1 MVRPMTGP
9 VKRDDG
15 REQRQ
20 GGAGAQGARRGPRK
34 ARSNARA
41 VAAEVLAD
49 LLVDPGARAS
59 ERLALALSEMR
70 PASAAADSGRE
81 SQDGQVLQNLQR
93 DRALTTELVY
103 GVLRWRRELE
113 RLLSPHLSR
122 AIDRLEPLARTF
134 LLVGAYQIAAL
145 NRIPPEV
152 AVSATQDAAR
162 TVGLDRIT
170 GLINAVLRKVVA
182 SAGGKVDL
190 SLRGL
195 QSLPPWIAAELEARY
210 GASAADEANALRER
224 ARVTLRPNLA
234 RGGLEAARLML
245 ADDGLEVEVR
255 PAPLKDVAT
264 FAHPPSLGGGPER
277 GMLAVAHGD
286 PFASRAFH
294 QGLFVA
300 QDPASLAIADL
311 IACFSEPGARVLD
324 TCAGRGV
331 KTTALLELGFE
342 VSAVDVGPGKLSEL
356 ERVARRL
363 GVDAG
368 LERVVALDA
377 SDPAALAPLGLFPVV
392 LVDAPCSGLGTLRR
406 HPEIAW
412 RIEPRDVE
420 GLVALQARLM
430 ASASASVA
438 PGGLLVYAVCTF
450 VGREGRPPLPS
461 GFEVLTRLDVPP
473 TSGLDAF
480 QALVLRRSPT

>member
-15 REQRQ
+15 RPERRV
-20 GGAGAQGARRGPRK
+20 GASGHGARRGPRS
-34 ARSNARA
+34 ARSDARA
-41 VAAEVLAD
+41 VAAEVLAA
-49 LLVDPGARAS
+49 LLTDPGARAS
-59 ERLALALSEMR
+59 ERLAQALSAMR
-70 PASAAADSGRE
+70 PASSGTEPGRVAPE
-81 SQDGQVLQNLQR
+81 GQASQNLQR

-122 AIDRLEPLARTF
+122 SIDRLEPLARTF

-145 NRIPPEV
+145 TRIPPEV

-162 TVGLDRIT
+162 AAGLDRIT

-182 SAGGKVDL
+182 SPAAGDL
-190 SLRGL
+190 SQRGL

-210 GASAADEANALRER
+210 GASAANEANALRER
-224 ARVTLRPNLA
+224 ARVTLRPNLV

-245 ADDGLEVEVR
+245 VDDGLEVEVR
-255 PAPLKDVAT
+255 PPPLTEVAA
-264 FAHPPSLGGGPER
+264 FADPPLLDGGPSR

-286 PFASRAFH
+286 PFVSRAFH
-294 QGLFVA
+294 EGLFVA
-300 QDPASLAIADL
+300 QDPASLAIVDL
-311 IACFSEPGARVLD
+311 IARSAEPGARVLD

-331 KTTALLELGFE
+331 KTTALLELGFT
-342 VSAVDVGPGKLSEL
+342 VTAVDVGPGKLNEL

-368 LERVVALDA
+368 LERVVPLDA
-377 SDPAALAPLGLFPVV
+377 SDPAALAPLGLYPVV

-412 RIEPRDVE
+412 RIERSDVE
-420 GLVALQARLM
+420 ALVALQARLLG
-430 ASASASVA
+430 AAAASVA

-461 GFEVLTRLDVPP
+461 GFVESGRLDVPP
-473 TSGLDAF
+473 SSGLDAF

>member
-15 REQRQ
+15 RQQRRVD
-20 GGAGAQGARRGPRK
+20 GGAPGARRGSRK
-34 ARSNARA
+34 ARSDARA
-41 VAAEVLAD
+41 VAAEVLAV
-49 LLVDPGARAS
+49 LFADPGARAS

-70 PASAAADSGRE
+70 PAKAAADSGRE
-81 SQDGQVLQNLQR
+81 TQDGQLLQNLQR

-122 AIDRLEPLARTF
+122 AIDRLEPLARAF
-134 LLVGAYQIAAL
+134 LLVGTYQIAAL

-182 SAGGKVDL
+182 SAGGSGDL

-224 ARVTLRPNLA
+224 ARVTLRPNLL
-234 RGGLEAARLML
+234 RGGLEAARLRL
-245 ADDGLEVEVR
+245 ASDGLEVEVR
-255 PAPLKDVAT
+255 PPPLTEVAA
-264 FAHPPSLGGGPER
+264 FADPPLHDGGPGR
-277 GMLAVAHGD
+277 GTLAVAHGD
-286 PFASRAFH
+286 PFASRSFH
-294 QGLFVA
+294 EGLFVA
-300 QDPASLAIADL
+300 QDPASLAIVDL
-311 IACFSEPGARVLD
+311 IARFSEPGARVLD

-331 KTTALLELGFE
+331 KTTALLELGFR
-342 VSAVDVGPGKLSEL
+342 VTAVDVGPGKLSEL

-363 GVDAG
+363 GVEVG
-368 LERVVALDA
+368 LERVVSLDA
-377 SDPAALAPLGLFPVV
+377 SDAQALGPLGLFPVV

-412 RIEPRDVE
+412 RIEPNDVE
-420 GLVALQARLM
+420 SLVALQARLL
-430 ASASASVA
+430 ASAAASVA

-473 TSGLDAF
+473 SSGLDAF